1 MLPIA
6 PLLLATAAT
15 PDFATRLWQ
24 AIPTDKG
31 NVVVSPTSVEA
42 CLALLIPG
50 VGPTSQPPLAKTLGT
65 SVAAFPAFQQDV
77 KKRLTDL
84 TAGPETTISNAG
96 FFAETPRPSY
106 VAAIAKLYGATA
118 ERLLPDPLRQVNG
131 WVNQKTKGR
140 IPKLFDRL
148 DAKTHAVL
156 VNTVTFDGD
165 WSLPFPKEATKKA
178 PFASRTVDM
187 MHLSKA
193 ELFYGEASTYRS
205 VQLRYAG
212 GRYLM
217 TILLPNE
224 GDPAMLLG
232 SDAWRTGPTISR
244 PVDLFLPKFT
254 IRSSP
259 DVQGA
264 LGKMGLAP
272 LFKTVDLSPALPS
285 GGGDAISQIVHRTY
299 IKVDEKGTKA
309 AAATGIVM
317 TKAVRIPQPP
327 VVFRVDRPFAFAI
340 QSVQSGEI
348 LFQGV
353 IREP

>member
-6 PLLLATAAT
+6 PFLLATVAT

-24 AIPTDKG
+24 ATPTGKG
-31 NVVVSPTSVEA
+31 NVVISPTSVEA
-42 CLALLIPG
+42 CLALLIPA
-50 VGPTSQPPLAKTLGT
+50 VGPVSQPPLAKTLGIT
-65 SVAAFPAFQQDV
+65 VPAFPTFQQDL
-77 KKRLTDL
+77 KKRLAGL
-84 TAGPETTISNAG
+84 TSGPETTVSNAG
-96 FFAETPRPSY
+96 FFAEAPRASY

-118 ERLLPDPLRQVNG
+118 ERLQADPLKQVNG
-131 WVNQKTKGR
+131 WVDKKTKGR
-140 IPKLFDRL
+140 IPKLFDQL
-148 DAKTHAVL
+148 DGRTHAIL

-178 PFASRTVDM
+178 AFGGRTVDM
-187 MHLSKA
+187 MHLAKA
-193 ELFYGEASTYRS
+193 ELFYSEASAYRS

-217 TILLPNE
+217 TILLPNA
-224 GDPAMLLG
+224 GDPASLLD
-232 SDAWRTGPTISR
+232 SDGWRTAPTTSR

-259 DVQGA
+259 DVKGA
-264 LGKMGLAP
+264 LRKMGLAP
-272 LFKTVDLSPALPS
+272 LFNHIDLSPALP
-285 GGGDAISQIVHRTY
+285 GGGADQISEIVHRTY

-317 TKAVRIPQPP
+317 TKAIRIPQPP

-340 QSVQSGEI
+340 QSVQSGEV

>member
-6 PLLLATAAT
+6 PLLLATAVA
-15 PDFATRLWQ
+15 PDFATRLWN
-24 AIPTDKG
+24 AVPTARG
-31 NVVVSPTSVEA
+31 NVVISPTSVEA
-42 CLALLIPG
+42 CLALLIPA
-50 VGPTSQPPLAKTLGT
+50 VGPASQPPLAKTLGIT
-65 SVAAFPAFQQDV
+65 VSAFPTFQQDL
-77 KKRLTDL
+77 KKRLEAL
-84 TAGPETTISNAG
+84 TAGPETTVSNAG
-96 FFAETPRPSY
+96 FFAEEPRASY

-118 ERLLPDPLRQVNG
+118 ERLQADPLKQVNG
-131 WVNQKTKGR
+131 WVEKKTKGR

-148 DAKTHAVL
+148 NGGTHAVL

-165 WSLPFPKEATKKA
+165 WSLPFPKEATRKA
-178 PFASRTVDM
+178 PFGHRTVDM
-187 MHLSKA
+187 MHLAKA
-193 ELFYGEASTYRS
+193 ELFYGEAKAYRS

-217 TILLPNE
+217 TILLPNV
-224 GDPAMLLG
+224 GDPAALLN
-232 SDAWRTGPTISR
+232 SSEWRTAPTTSR

-259 DVQGA
+259 DVQDA

-272 LFKTVDLSPALPS
+272 LFNLIDLSPALPS
-285 GGGDAISQIVHRTY
+285 GGADQISQIAHRTY
-299 IKVDEKGTKA
+299 VKVDEKGTKA

-317 TKAVRIPQPP
+317 TKAIRIPQPP

-340 QSVQSGEI
+340 QSVQSGEV